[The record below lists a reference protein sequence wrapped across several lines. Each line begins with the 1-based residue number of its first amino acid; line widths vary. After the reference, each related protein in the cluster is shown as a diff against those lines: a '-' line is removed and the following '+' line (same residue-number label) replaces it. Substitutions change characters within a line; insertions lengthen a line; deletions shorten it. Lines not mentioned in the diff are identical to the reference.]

1 MSPATE
7 RNARNLAVS
16 LSFYGRT
23 LNTAGVLL
31 ITAPVRYSVF
41 NIGLLTAPVP
51 EGLSGEFAR
60 RAGMARD
67 YFEGIQSPWSFW
79 ICEDYLSRRDLR
91 QMHRIFRELGLDC
104 IGDPPGMELPDLPP
118 PRRPLPAPDMRLVCD
133 AETRTG
139 FARLANACFRL
150 PMDFAS
156 AAYENPE
163 AWRHP
168 LTMWTAWENGR
179 VVASAATVAAHGA
192 LGIYSVGTLPEL
204 RGRGYAEAVMRR
216 AIAEARAR
224 GAAGPLV
231 LQSSPAGL
239 NLYRKLGFKTTTRF
253 CVFATPEAMR

>member
-1 MSPATE
+1 MNAAIE

-16 LSFYGRT
+16 LSFYGRAASM
-23 LNTAGVLL
+23 AGVML

-41 NIGLLTAPVP
+41 NIGLLTSPAP
-51 EGLSGEFAR
+51 EGLEGEFAR
-60 RAGMARD
+60 RVGMASD
-67 YFEGIQSPWSFW
+67 YFSGIDSPWSFW
-79 ICEDYLSRRDLR
+79 VCEDYLSRRDLR
-91 QMHRIFRELGLDC
+91 QMNNIFRELGLQS
-104 IGDPPGMELPDLPP
+104 IGDPPGMELPDLPA
-118 PRRPLPAPDMRLVCD
+118 PRRRLPDLEMRPVAD

-150 PMDFAS
+150 PMGFAS
-156 AAYENPE
+156 AAYENVE

-168 LTMWTAWENGR
+168 LKMWTAWEGGR

-216 AIAEARAR
+216 AIAEARAQ
-224 GAAGPLV
+224 GAEGPLV

-253 CVFATPEAMR
+253 AVFATPEAMR